1 MKARKGTVSRR
12 TPQGY
17 EVVLTDVVR
26 LVETARSAAVRSV
39 NVVMTA
45 TYWAV
50 GRRIGEHE
58 QAGAARAGYG
68 EELLGKLA
76 KDLKAKVGRG
86 FSVSNLEQM
95 RRFYLTWPIPQALSG
110 KSLPATGEAG
120 PISQTASGISPAPVR
135 PAFPLPWSHCVR
147 LLSVANPAAR
157 RFYEAEALRGGWT
170 VRQLERQT
178 ESQFY
183 ERTALSRNKE
193 AMLRRRRT
201 NAPLSQLRA
210 CSLDAAR

>member
-1 MKARKGTVSRR
+1 MKARKGSVSRR
-12 TPQGY
+12 SEQGY

-26 LVETARSAAVRSV
+26 LVESARSAAVRSV

-50 GRRIGEHE
+50 WRRIAEHE

-95 RRFYLTWPIPQALSG
+95 RRFYLTWPIPQTLSG

-120 PISQTASGISPAPVR
+120 PISQTASGISPALR
-135 PAFPLPWSHCVR
+135 PAFPLPWSHYVR
-147 LLSVANPAAR
+147 LLSVANPEAR

-170 VRQLERQT
+170 
-178 ESQFY
+178 
-183 ERTALSRNKE
+183 
-193 AMLRRRRT
+193 
-201 NAPLSQLRA
+201 
-210 CSLDAAR
+210 AAKARDHR